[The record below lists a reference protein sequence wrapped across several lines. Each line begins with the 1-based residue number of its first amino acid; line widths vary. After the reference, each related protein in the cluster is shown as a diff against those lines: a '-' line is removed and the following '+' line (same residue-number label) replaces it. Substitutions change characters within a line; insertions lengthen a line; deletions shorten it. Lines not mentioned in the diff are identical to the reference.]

1 MVINPRGPEPPY
13 RQLAALLR
21 AEIERGDYPADEPLP
36 SEHDLMER
44 YEVARGTARRA
55 IDVLRE
61 EGLVYTVP
69 RRGTYIVSRKPGA
82 ES

>member
-21 AEIERGDYPADEPLP
+21 AEIERGIYADGEPLP
-36 SEHDLMER
+36 SEAEIQER

-55 IDVLRE
+55 VQVLRD
-61 EGLVYTVP
+61 EGIVYTVP
-69 RRGTYIVSRKPGA
+69 RRGSYVKYQPG
-82 ES
+82 S

>member
-1 MVINPRGPEPPY
+1 MRVVINPRAPEPPY

-21 AEIERGDYPADEPLP
+21 AEIERGTYAGDEPLP

-55 IDVLRE
+55 VDVLRE

-69 RRGTYIVSRKPGA
+69 RRGTYVKGEAVGR
-82 ES
+82 